1 MNLDQY
7 QNLLEYLES
16 DTLSP
21 DLMDNEQRTIINQSR
36 RYEVKNK
43 LLYKKNRKDPDKP
56 IRLIK
61 WTEVEPILYMMHS
74 HPTAKYLETD
84 AMYYKISEQYYWD
97 QMYRDVQ
104 NYVRS
109 CEICQKRGKSK
120 RKEPLHPIQVGR
132 AFEHVGID
140 LVGPLSIT
148 PRNNHYIIV
157 ATDYLTR

>member
-21 DLMDNEQRTIINQSR
+21 DLTDNEQRTIINQSR

-56 IRLIK
+56 IRVIK

-74 HPTAKYLETD
+74 HPTAGHLGTD
-84 AMYYKISEQYYWD
+84 AMYYKISE
-97 QMYRDVQ
+97 
-104 NYVRS
+104 
-109 CEICQKRGKSK
+109 
-120 RKEPLHPIQVGR
+120 
-132 AFEHVGID
+132 
-140 LVGPLSIT
+140 
-148 PRNNHYIIV
+148 
-157 ATDYLTR
+157 